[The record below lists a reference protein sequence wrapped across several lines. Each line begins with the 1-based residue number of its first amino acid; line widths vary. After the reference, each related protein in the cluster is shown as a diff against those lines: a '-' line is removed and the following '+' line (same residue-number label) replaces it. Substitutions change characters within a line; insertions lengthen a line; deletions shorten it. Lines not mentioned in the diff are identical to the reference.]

1 MKNKKTT
8 KRPPILEDENTSTI
22 ITSASRV
29 GSLLKKRR
37 EELKIS
43 IEKAAQLLCIRKEF
57 IKAIEEGETENLPE
71 RVYTFGFVG
80 SYASFLDL
88 DKDSILR
95 EYQKENNVS
104 KDPDFIS
111 FPDPLPKKGTP
122 SYVNYLIGLL
132 IIGLGIGLW
141 ISFNSREPSLNETTL
156 SPPSETLSPN
166 DTQPIDPVSSS
177 LPQLISPK
185 EDALLEV
192 SSLPADADKPLSSE
206 PQEENEGDS
215 IKPLSEEE
223 PLSLTEENASY
234 SSEETLPPP
243 VSPASSEILLT
254 AKERVWVQITNAS
267 GVPSFTKVMKPGE
280 FYKLPSTTDSY
291 LTIGNAGG
299 LEITV
304 DTKAIPPLG
313 KSGRVIRNFSLNAE
327 KLLEKLSS
335 EAETA

>member
-8 KRPPILEDENTSTI
+8 KRAPILADENTSTTS
-22 ITSASRV
+22 TSASRV

-43 IEKAAQLLCIRKEF
+43 MEKASQLLCIRKSF
-57 IKAIEEGETENLPE
+57 IKAIEEGETESLPE

-95 EYQKENNVS
+95 EYQKENNAS

-132 IIGLGIGLW
+132 IIALGIGLW
-141 ISFNSREPSLNETTL
+141 ITFNSGDPSVDENTL
-156 SPPSETLSPN
+156 SRPSETLN
-166 DTQPIDPVSSS
+166 LKDTQAIEPAPSSPLLPQENAILEISS
-177 LPQLISPK
+177 LPVDDDKIP
-185 EDALLEV
+185 
-192 SSLPADADKPLSSE
+192 SST
-206 PQEENEGDS
+206 DS
-215 IKPLSEEE
+215 IKPLSKEA
-223 PLSLTEENASY
+223 PLPLIEENAH
-234 SSEETLPPP
+234 SSSDDSLLTPPP
-243 VSPASSEILLT
+243 PSSPEILLT

-280 FYKLPSTTDSY
+280 FYKLPATSDAY

-299 LEITV
+299 LEISV
-304 DTKAIPPLG
+304 DNKAIPSLG
-313 KSGRVIRNFSLNAE
+313 VSGQVIRNFSLNAQ